1 MKKTNILFLT
11 ILLLTTH
18 HSNGQV
24 LFTYG
29 KHPVTVAAF
38 KQAFEKNN
46 PDSTKS
52 KTAFQDYLHL
62 YINFKLKV
70 KAAYDLKM
78 DTLPN
83 QIADRMAFEEQIKPI
98 HMLDPTTL
106 DDLINEAVEHS
117 KEAIEV
123 SHIFISFKE
132 PFTALNN
139 ESAVVSSEEK
149 GRAYR
154 KLKELKQRL
163 AIGETFENVALELS
177 NDSEVKQNKGYL
189 GFIKAFTLPYR
200 FEKIAYTLKDGEV
213 SEAIES
219 NVGLH
224 VFKKT
229 RSKKVE
235 GKLTISQIL
244 ITIPE
249 NANANEVTERGLFA
263 DAIYQKAISG
273 VNFDS
278 LVNMYSEDR
287 SSNTRGGIVANAET
301 GDYDP
306 VFEERMNALKQDGEI
321 SPVFR
326 TAYGF
331 HLFKRIK
338 KDSLNT
344 NSDQWKLD
352 IKEMTLQDA
361 RTEIAKEAFIQ
372 KAIGK
377 NGLTKDERK
386 KELFIAE
393 RLQNFS
399 RAFKNQINEFK
410 DGNLLFDIMDK
421 NIWSKASNDLVAL
434 KSFHAERKQN
444 YQWKNSVTAFII
456 TTQSSTYAS
465 VIKEALQHNKS
476 IENLRKQYSEIA
488 FIDSTRQEAGSLL
501 GVGIAN
507 AKEGFI
513 SEIYTNESDGTASFV
528 YVQKV
533 HPDPTIMSFEEA
545 RISVIND
552 YQTKLE
558 EAWIMELKKKYP
570 ITINQAELKKALSAL
585 D

>member
-1 MKKTNILFLT
+1 MKKINILFLT
-11 ILLLTTH
+11 MLLLTAH

-38 KQAFEKNN
+38 KQSFEKNN
-46 PDSTKS
+46 PDSTNS
-52 KTAFQDYLHL
+52 KTAFQNYLNL

-98 HMLDPTTL
+98 HMLDSATL
-106 DDLINEAVEHS
+106 YDLINEAVEHS

-123 SHIFISFKE
+123 SHIFISFKH
-132 PFTALNN
+132 PFTELDN

-149 GRAYR
+149 ELAYR

-163 AIGETFENVALELS
+163 AIGEAFENVAIELS
-177 NDSEVKQNKGYL
+177 NDSEVKQNKGHL

-200 FEKIAYTLKDGEV
+200 FEKIAYALKDGEV

-219 NVGLH
+219 NLGLH

-235 GKLTISQIL
+235 GNLTISQIL

-263 DAIYQKAISG
+263 DRIYQQAMSD

-287 SSNTRGGIVANAET
+287 SSNTMGGIVADAET

-321 SPVFR
+321 SPVFK

-331 HLFKRIK
+331 HIIKRIK

-344 NSDQWKLD
+344 NSDQWKSD

-372 KAIGK
+372 KSIGK
-377 NGLTKDERK
+377 NGLTKDEK
-386 KELFIAE
+386 NKELFIAD
-393 RLQNFS
+393 RLQDFS
-399 RAFKNQINEFK
+399 TGFKSQINEFK

-421 NIWSKASNDLVAL
+421 KIWSKASNDLVAL
-434 KSFHAERKQN
+434 KSFHAARKQN
-444 YQWKNSVTAFII
+444 YQWKNSVTAFTI
-456 TTQSSTYAS
+456 TTQSQAYAS
-465 VIKEALQHNKS
+465 VIKEALQQNKS

-507 AKEGFI
+507 AKQGFI
-513 SEIYTNESDGTASFV
+513 SEIYTNESDGTVSFV
-528 YVQKV
+528 YIQKV
-533 HPDPTIMSFEEA
+533 HPDPTTMSFEEA

>member
-1 MKKTNILFLT
+1 
-11 ILLLTTH
+11 
-18 HSNGQV
+18 
-24 LFTYG
+24 
-29 KHPVTVAAF
+29 
-38 KQAFEKNN
+38 
-46 PDSTKS
+46 
-52 KTAFQDYLHL
+52 
-62 YINFKLKV
+62 
-70 KAAYDLKM
+70 
-78 DTLPN
+78 
-83 QIADRMAFEEQIKPI
+83 
-98 HMLDPTTL
+98 MLDPATL

-123 SHIFISFKE
+123 SHIFISFKQ
-132 PFTALNN
+132 PFTELDN
-139 ESAVVSSEEK
+139 ESAVISNEEK
-149 GRAYR
+149 ELAYR

-163 AIGETFENVALELS
+163 AIGETFENVAIELS
-177 NDSEVKQNKGYL
+177 NDSEVKQNKGHL

-200 FEKIAYTLKDGEV
+200 FEKIAYALKDGEV

-235 GKLTISQIL
+235 GNLTISQIL

-249 NANANEVTERGLFA
+249 NAIANEVTERGLFA
-263 DAIYQKAISG
+263 DAIYQKAMSG

-287 SSNTRGGIVANAET
+287 SSNTMGGIVANAET

-321 SPVFR
+321 SPVFK

-331 HLFKRIK
+331 HILKRIK

-344 NSDQWKLD
+344 NSDQWKSD

-377 NGLTKDERK
+377 NGLTKDEK
-386 KELFIAE
+386 NKELFIAE

-399 RAFKNQINEFK
+399 TAFKSQINEFK

-421 NIWSKASNDLVAL
+421 KIWSKASSDLVAL
-434 KSFHAERKQN
+434 KSFHAARKQN
-444 YQWKNSVTAFII
+444 YQWKNSVTAFTI
-456 TTQSSTYAS
+456 TTQSQAYAS
-465 VIKEALQHNKS
+465 VIKEALQQNKS

-507 AKEGFI
+507 AKQGFI

-533 HPDPTIMSFEEA
+533 HPDPTTMSFEEA

-558 EAWIMELKKKYP
+558 EVWIMELKKKYP
-570 ITINQAELKKALSAL
+570 ITINQAELKKASSAL

>member
-1 MKKTNILFLT
+1 MKKNNIL
-11 ILLLTTH
+11 ILLMLLLAAH

-38 KQAFEKNN
+38 KQSFEKNN

-52 KTAFQDYLHL
+52 KTAYQDYLNL
-62 YINFKLKV
+62 YINFKLRV

-83 QIADRMAFEEQIKPI
+83 QMADRLAFEEQIKPI
-98 HMLDPTTL
+98 HMLDPATL

-123 SHIFISFKE
+123 SHIFISFKQS
-132 PFTALNN
+132 FQGLNN
-139 ESAVVSSEEK
+139 ESEIVSAEEK
-149 GRAYR
+149 ELAYR

-163 AIGETFENVALELS
+163 AIGEAFENVAIELS
-177 NDSEVKQNKGYL
+177 NDSEVKQNKGHL
-189 GFIKAFTLPYR
+189 GFIKAFTLPYP
-200 FEKIAYTLKDGEV
+200 FEKIAYALKDGEV

-219 NVGLH
+219 NAGLH
-224 VFKKT
+224 IFKKL
-229 RSKKVE
+229 RSKKVD
-235 GKLTISQIL
+235 GKMTFSQIL

-249 NANANEVTERGLFA
+249 YANANEVTERGLFA
-263 DAIYQKAISG
+263 DRIYQQAMG
-273 VNFDS
+273 GFNFDS
-278 LVNMYSEDR
+278 LVNSYSEDR
-287 SSNTRGGIVANAET
+287 SSNTMGGIVANVET

-321 SPVFR
+321 SPVFK

-331 HLFKRIK
+331 HILKRIK

-344 NSDQWKLD
+344 NADQWKSD
-352 IKEMTLQDA
+352 IKELTLQDS

-372 KAIGK
+372 KSIGK
-377 NGLTKDERK
+377 NGLSKDEK
-386 KELFIAE
+386 NKELFITE
-393 RLQNFS
+393 RLQDFS
-399 RAFKNQINEFK
+399 PEYKNQINEFK

-421 NIWSKASNDLVAL
+421 KIWSKASSDLVAI
-434 KSFHAERKQN
+434 KSFHAARKQN
-444 YQWKNSVTAFII
+444 YQWKNSVTAFTI
-456 TTQSSTYAS
+456 TTQSQAYAS
-465 VIKEALQHNKS
+465 VIKEALQQNTS
-476 IENLRKQYSEIA
+476 IENLRKQYSEIS
-488 FIDSTRQEAGSLL
+488 FIDSARQEAGSLL

-507 AKEGFI
+507 AKQGFI
-513 SEIYTNESDGTASFV
+513 SEIYTNESDGTVSFV
-528 YVQKV
+528 YIQKV
-533 HPDPTIMSFEEA
+533 HPDPTTMSFEEA

-558 EAWIMELKKKYP
+558 EAWIMELKRKYP
-570 ITINQAELKKALSAL
+570 VTINQAELKKALSAL